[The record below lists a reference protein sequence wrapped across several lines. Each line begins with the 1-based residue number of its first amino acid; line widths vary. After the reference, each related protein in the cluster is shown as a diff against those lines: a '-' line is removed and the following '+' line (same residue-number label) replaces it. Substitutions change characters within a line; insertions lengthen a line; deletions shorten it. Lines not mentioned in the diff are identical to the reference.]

1 MNVKTAITSTIGK
14 GKLTVKKYSPEI
26 LLTVGIISG
35 GAAIV
40 TAIRSTLK
48 CEDVLDEHERKM
60 NEIEGALRLAESAEE
75 EEQIDYTLEDAKKDK
90 VKAYLQTGFDMAK
103 LYAPTIIFTG
113 LSITCILTSHGVMRK
128 RNVALAASLATVRT
142 AFDEYR
148 GRVVR
153 DLGKEM
159 DNHFL
164 YDTVE
169 KTIETET
176 TDDKGKKK
184 VSKETYAVPTVSSAY
199 SRFFDEANPNYE
211 KDGSANYT
219 FVRAQMIYLQNK
231 LIANGYLFL
240 NDVYEHLGL
249 PITIAGQ
256 SAGWIYDYS
265 DRENSILKFEGF
277 DINEVNNSPAVRAF
291 MNGYERNCLINFV
304 NIKDDILTDIPRV
317 DSSVEQI

>member
-60 NEIEGALRLAESAEE
+60 NEIEGALKLAEDEE
-75 EEQIDYTLEDAKKDK
+75 AHVDYTEEDAKK
-90 VKAYLQTGFDMAK
+90 DMAK

-184 VSKETYAVPTVSSAY
+184 VSKET
-199 SRFFDEANPNYE
+199 
-211 KDGSANYT
+211 
-219 FVRAQMIYLQNK
+219 
-231 LIANGYLFL
+231 
-240 NDVYEHLGL
+240 
-249 PITIAGQ
+249 
-256 SAGWIYDYS
+256 
-265 DRENSILKFEGF
+265 
-277 DINEVNNSPAVRAF
+277 
-291 MNGYERNCLINFV
+291 
-304 NIKDDILTDIPRV
+304 
-317 DSSVEQI
+317 